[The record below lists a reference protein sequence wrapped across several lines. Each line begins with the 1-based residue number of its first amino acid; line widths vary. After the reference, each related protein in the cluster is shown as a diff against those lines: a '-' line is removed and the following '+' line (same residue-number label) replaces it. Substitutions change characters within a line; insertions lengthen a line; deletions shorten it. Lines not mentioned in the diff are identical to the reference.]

1 MDTGGYRATLEEL
14 WRQKVDQIVMLSM
27 AYHDEVPPGSVAD
40 SSCQLAGREARLM
53 RRVLRAHEDLALIED
68 AIDRIKAGAYGIC
81 GSCEQAICADWLAQS
96 PYVRDCPAC
105 SLSQTSSRLAEI
117 RPRSAVSWARAG

>member
-81 GSCEQAICADWLAQS
+81 GSCEQAICADWLGRS

-105 SLSQTSSRLAEI
+105 SLGPTSSRL
-117 RPRSAVSWARAG
+117 PRCRTRDAV

>member
-1 MDTGGYRATLEEL
+1 MDTGGYRASLEEL
-14 WRQKVDQIVMLSM
+14 WRQKVDQIVVLSI
-27 AYHDEVPPGSVAD
+27 AYHDDLPSGSAADGAPSPPTTN
-40 SSCQLAGREARLM
+40 ARLM
-53 RRVLRAHEDLALIED
+53 RRMLRAHEDLALIED
-68 AIDRIKAGAYGIC
+68 AIDRIKAGTYGIC

-117 RPRSAVSWARAG
+117 RPRSAVSCARAG